1 MSLTDTIRKDMFMYT
16 KDRNGNAAD
25 ILKMALAS
33 IKNAEIE
40 KEEPLTEEEII
51 KILRKEVKKIED
63 SIVQFEHMGRQDL
76 LDKEKSQL
84 EIIKTYLPQQMSNE
98 DIQKIVDAKIS
109 ELNIQGMGQMGILM
123 GAVMKETGGKADGNT
138 VKNIVTQTLSK

>member
-1 MSLTDTIRKDMFMYT
+1 MSLTDTIRKDMFTYT
-16 KDRNGNAAD
+16 KDGNTNASD

-40 KEEPLTEEEII
+40 KGEPLTEDEII

-63 SIVQFEHMGRQDL
+63 SILQFEQMGRQDL
-76 LDKEKSQL
+76 LEKERAQL
-84 EIIKTYLPQQMSNE
+84 GVIKGYLPQQMAEE
-98 DIQKIVDAKIS
+98 DIKKIVDAKIK

-123 GAVMKETGGKADGNT
+123 GAVMKETGGQADGNV
-138 VKNIVTQTLSK
+138 VKNIVTETLSK

>member
-1 MSLTDTIRKDMFMYT
+1 MSLTDTIRKDMFTYT
-16 KDRNGNAAD
+16 KDGNTNASD

-33 IKNAEIE
+33 VKNAEIE
-40 KEEPLTEEEII
+40 KEEPLTEDEII

-84 EIIKTYLPQQMSNE
+84 QVLNGYLPQQMSPD
-98 DIQKIVDAKIS
+98 DIKKIVESKVS
-109 ELNIQGMGQMGILM
+109 ELNIQGMGQMGMLM
-123 GAVMKETGGKADGNT
+123 GAVMKEIGSQADGNT
-138 VKNIVTQTLSK
+138 VKNIVTEVISK

>member
-84 EIIKTYLPQQMSNE
+84 EIIKAY
-98 DIQKIVDAKIS
+98 
-109 ELNIQGMGQMGILM
+109 
-123 GAVMKETGGKADGNT
+123 
-138 VKNIVTQTLSK
+138 